1 MVMPGKKT
9 QLMKYYIKYKGDPF
23 RKLFGFRHKRAFL
36 FLLTM
41 SDNVLVTIK
50 DKGALTLG
58 QRQRM
63 CTVNRVLHQRCEIAD
78 RGTKRV
84 SQASTS
90 ANESA
95 SFALLPLL
103 RARA

>member
-63 CTVNRVLHQRCEIAD
+63 CTVNRCFINGAKLKIAGLRGFLRPRRRSMKALRSRSCRC
-78 RGTKRV
+78 
-84 SQASTS
+84 
-90 ANESA
+90 
-95 SFALLPLL
+95 
-103 RARA
+103 